1 MTRHQARAEPEAA
14 RLRLFGRWL
23 AGLLLCAAFYGCARC
38 DHGPQA
44 KAIATL
50 TKLVGTG
57 VTRDFAAHVQTWHK
71 AEEGAQL
78 ALGDGARTDA
88 NSTAELVFIDGTGLA
103 LKPNTIV
110 RLLPEEADRQTGFD
124 IQAGEAILRVGSG
137 GLSLRTHVGLAEI
150 APESEIV
157 LRREGDALA
166 FAVALGRL
174 SFKDHE
180 KPEVLNAG
188 DSMNVGIGMAVLTLQ
203 RKEQPD
209 SSAGEISVEVISGEA
224 RLKDG
229 RTLAKGTHN
238 VVPNTLLRLAE
249 GARVNV
255 RRGLQL
261 VHLKGA
267 GEFTLGVQNAIAES
281 RHGGL
286 QLDAI
291 GTDVEVRVPGGVIIA
306 RGNAGGSRADVV
318 MAGKEGA
325 LRVVNG
331 DVATRIWGQER
342 ALSTGGHFTWK
353 LGEAAEE
360 TREETNEGSTSQGP
374 AYRNMTARVGESFV
388 VHSPSAPVAIG
399 FDFAGKCEDGQ
410 LDVVNGRQSQ
420 RGHGN
425 ANLLFPVGTRAYT
438 LRCASGGT
446 LGKVVGRG
454 TVQVLVDAGTR
465 RLPARAP
472 TSTIEA
478 DGRTYSIY
486 YQNQQPDIIA
496 RWPNAPAQKRYKLE
510 LDGKTID
517 LSQPEHLF
525 KSGTLSDGSHAL
537 MFAAEGRRSRTTTVE
552 VRFDN
557 VAPKASLSTP
567 NDRGFTAGESVT
579 VEGVALPT
587 WKVAL
592 EGGTIE
598 MSGGDRFSGRVQSSS
613 EHPDIAVRLSHPRL
627 GTHYY
632 LRRASGSP

>member
-1 MTRHQARAEPEAA
+1 H
-14 RLRLFGRWL
+14 
-23 AGLLLCAAFYGCARC
+23 
-38 DHGPQA
+38 D
-44 KAIATL
+44 KA
-50 TKLVGTG
+50 
-57 VTRDFAAHVQTWHK
+57 
-71 AEEGAQL
+71 
-78 ALGDGARTDA
+78 
-88 NSTAELVFIDGTGLA
+88 
-103 LKPNTIV
+103 
-110 RLLPEEADRQTGFD
+110 
-124 IQAGEAILRVGSG
+124 
-137 GLSLRTHVGLAEI
+137 
-150 APESEIV
+150 
-157 LRREGDALA
+157 
-166 FAVALGRL
+166 
-174 SFKDHE
+174 
-180 KPEVLNAG
+180 EVLNAG

-203 RKEQPD
+203 RKGQSELD
-209 SSAGEISVEVISGEA
+209 AGEISVEVISGEA

-229 RTLAKGTHN
+229 RALAKGTHS
-238 VVPNTLLRLAE
+238 VAPNTALRLPE

-261 VHLKGA
+261 VQLRGA

-306 RGNAGGSRADVV
+306 RGSAGGSRTDVV
-318 MAGKEGA
+318 MAGNEGA
-325 LRVVNG
+325 LRVVKGN
-331 DVATRIWGQER
+331 ASAHIWDQQHELSAGQEF
-342 ALSTGGHFTWK
+342 SWQ
-353 LGEAAEE
+353 LGEPDAA
-360 TREETNEGSTSQGP
+360 NQPASEGVTAQGP
-374 AYRNMTARVGESFV
+374 SYRNMTARVGESFV

-399 FDFAGKCEDGQ
+399 FDFAGKCEEGQ
-410 LDVVNGRQSQ
+410 LEIVNGRQAQ
-420 RGHGN
+420 RGQGT
-425 ANLLFPVGTRAYT
+425 ANLLFGVGTRAYT
-438 LRCASGGT
+438 LRCVNGGT

-454 TVQVLVDAGTR
+454 SVQVLVDAGTR
-465 RLPARAP
+465 KLPARAP
-472 TSTIEA
+472 TSTVEA

-525 KSGTLSDGSHAL
+525 KSGTLGDGSHAL
-537 MFAAEGRRSRTTTVE
+537 VFAAEGRRSRTTTVE

-567 NDRGFTAGESVT
+567 DDRSFSVGESVT

-598 MSGGDRFSGRVQSSS
+598 MSSGDRFSGRVQSSS
-613 EHPDIAVRLSHPRL
+613 ERPDIAVRLSHPRL